1 MIDQR
6 QSPGA
11 TRLKDCPSCGKQF
24 GCAEGEPGC
33 WCEAVV
39 VRRETLAELRALA
52 DDCLCPAC
60 LAGFAERDRRETED
74 GDRAFMRSDGTVWA
88 KAVPHSAIRARGVPL
103 AWGAG
108 ALVFLVG
115 SLLTAVAIGPVA
127 IGVGPIAQSVLSH
140 VPLLHIRSPLSAVDS
155 AVLWQLRAPRVVLAA
170 LVGGMLAVA
179 GSAYQ
184 GVFRNPLA
192 DPYLLGVAAGAGLG
206 ATIAIAYMSAAGS
219 TELLPLAAFTGA
231 ITGVA
236 CAYGLGRSVGGVR
249 STGALILAGVTVAAF
264 MTAVQT
270 FVQQQRS
277 ETLREVYSWLLGG
290 FGTATWHDVALVAP
304 YIAVSSVVILLHRR
318 VLDVLSL
325 GDEEAATLGL
335 NVRRVRLLI
344 VIAATAGTA
353 AAVAVSGLIGFVGII
368 VPHTVR
374 LLVSTSY
381 RAVVPLSL
389 LIGGGFLV
397 LADVLARTV
406 MSPAELPI
414 GVVTAFFGAPFFAV
428 VLRTMRRGIS

>member
-1 MIDQR
+1 MTVVGKLVKI
-6 QSPGA
+6 
-11 TRLKDCPSCGKQF
+11 CPRCGRQF
-24 GCAEGEPGC
+24 GCAQGAPGC
-33 WCEAVV
+33 WCEGVAL
-39 VRRETLAELRALA
+39 RRETLAELRELA

-60 LAGFAERDRRETED
+60 LGEFSARDDHSGD
-74 GDRAFMRSDGTVWA
+74 GSPTQWA
-88 KAVPHSAIRARGVPL
+88 KAVPHDAIRARGVSAL
-103 AWGAG
+103 WGG
-108 ALVFLVG
+108 G
-115 SLLTAVAIGPVA
+115 AVAALLVALLAGVAYGPVS
-127 IGVGPIAQSVLSH
+127 IGIGSILGSALSH
-140 VPLLHIRSPLSAVDS
+140 VPLVHLHSSLSAVDS

-170 LVGGMLAVA
+170 LVGGMLAVS

-206 ATIAIAYMSAAGS
+206 ATVAIVYLSAAGS
-219 TELLPLAAFTGA
+219 PEVLPLAAFTGA
-231 ITGVA
+231 VIGVA
-236 CAYGLGRSVGGVR
+236 AAYGLGRSVGGVLN
-249 STGALILAGVTVAAF
+249 TGTLILAGVTVAAF
-264 MTAVQT
+264 MTALQT
-270 FVQQQRS
+270 FLQQRHS
-277 ETLREVYSWLLGG
+277 DTLREVYSWLLGG
-290 FGTATWHDVALVAP
+290 FNGATWHDVAIVSP

-325 GDEEAATLGL
+325 GDEEAASLGL
-335 NVRRVRLLI
+335 EVRRVRLVI

-381 RAVVPLSL
+381 RAVVPLSFIL
-389 LIGGGFLV
+389 GGAFLV

-428 VLRTMRRGIS
+428 VLRTMRRGLT